1 MAPADAGEGRKL
13 RTKVL
18 VAAVILIAAGVVVLL
33 GVDLRALAGRGIGLL
48 REGGPWAFFSAMAIL
63 PAVGVPLLTFVLT
76 AGSAFGDR
84 MGMGG
89 VVAAGL
95 AAITVN
101 LTLAYWLAR
110 RELRPWLI
118 RLVGRLG
125 YRVPQV
131 EAGDMTDLIVFVRV
145 MPGVPFPI
153 QNYLL
158 GLAEAPPGKYFV
170 ISCLAAW
177 ANNTVLMVFGKA
189 LMDGRGE
196 LIVLSVSGIVALAA
210 ATHLVRR
217 HLAGR
222 AARLDPGAAKP

>member
-1 MAPADAGEGRKL
+1 M
-13 RTKVL
+13 
-18 VAAVILIAAGVVVLL
+18 AAVILVAAGAVALL
-33 GVDLRALAGRGIGLL
+33 GVDLRALALRGIGML
-48 REGGPWAFFSAMAIL
+48 REGGPWVFFSAMAIL

-125 YRVPQV
+125 YKVPQV
-131 EAGDMTDLIVFVRV
+131 EAGDMTDLIIFVRV

-158 GLAEAPPGKYFV
+158 GLAGAPPGKYFV

-189 LMDGRGE
+189 LMDGRGK
-196 LIVLSVSGIVALAA
+196 LILLSVSGIVALAA
-210 ATHLVRR
+210 ATHMVRR

-222 AARLDPGAAKP
+222 AARLSPGAAKP